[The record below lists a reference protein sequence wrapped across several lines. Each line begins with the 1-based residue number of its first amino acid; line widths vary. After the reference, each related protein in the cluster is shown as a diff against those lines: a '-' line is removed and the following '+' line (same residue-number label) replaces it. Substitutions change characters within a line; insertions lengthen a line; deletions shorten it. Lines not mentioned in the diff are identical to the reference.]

1 MLASLDRYVKDSTD
15 SFTARF
21 AGHACATL
29 WVRGPFPAP
38 PRLTLTARSSCSC
51 RGLEARQCLPSSS
64 SWPSFLLRCTSCV
77 TDYRSFGG
85 EVHRASV
92 CGGGAGAHRAG
103 ASWAGLR
110 TRARS
115 RHDSGV

>member
-1 MLASLDRYVKDSTD
+1 MYDHAASRNEQKRGRGPSWPTHFWWPDGGRPTIPSRFGQERQMLASLDRYVKDSTD

-51 RGLEARQCLPSSS
+51 RGLEA
-64 SWPSFLLRCTSCV
+64 
-77 TDYRSFGG
+77 
-85 EVHRASV
+85 
-92 CGGGAGAHRAG
+92 
-103 ASWAGLR
+103 
-110 TRARS
+110 
-115 RHDSGV
+115 

>member
-51 RGLEARQCLPSSS
+51 RGLEA
-64 SWPSFLLRCTSCV
+64 
-77 TDYRSFGG
+77 
-85 EVHRASV
+85 
-92 CGGGAGAHRAG
+92 
-103 ASWAGLR
+103 
-110 TRARS
+110 
-115 RHDSGV
+115 